1 MRNILAKLL
10 AKTSIEKKIHNL
22 ILKHLDLTESALR
35 TVLTYM
41 REDLEKMR
49 TSCHMLCETVKKM
62 EVRGDEIV
70 KEIWRNIVQ
79 SGTSAPHII
88 PLMSILLGKL
98 DDMLDSTNVLV
109 LELERYL
116 SLEPLKDNW
125 SLVRSEITQGLDK
138 CVRAVELLRECVTRQ
153 DMSEIS
159 HVVKMVNDIEH
170 DVDVLKNEALLKLAK
185 CRDITCQEYVSL
197 RNIVQI
203 VDNIADL
210 AQDAANLLFTIG
222 VVLLS

>member
-1 MRNILAKLL
+1 MRNILARLL
-10 AKTSIEKKIHNL
+10 AKTSIERKIHYL
-22 ILKHLDLTESALR
+22 ILRHLDLTESALK
-35 TVLTYM
+35 TVLTYL
-41 REDLEKMR
+41 EQDLEKVKAA
-49 TSCHMLCETVKKM
+49 CHDLCDVIKRM
-62 EVRGDEIV
+62 EVQGDEIV

-109 LELERYL
+109 LELNRYL
-116 SLEPLKDNW
+116 SLDPAKESW
-125 SLVRSEITQGLDK
+125 ELVRSEILQGLDK
-138 CVRAVELLRECVTRQ
+138 CAQATKLLRECVTRQ
-153 DMSEIS
+153 EMDEIS
-159 HVVKMVNDIEH
+159 RIVKAVNDLEH
-170 DVDVLKNEALLKLAK
+170 DVDVLKNDALLKLAK

-222 VVLLS
+222 IVLLS